1 MHPTPYPVWRAPSG
15 AAVITMPGQIG
26 DADCGQVDAALMQA
40 VQSGATVIVA
50 DLTGTWS
57 CSYSAAETLVSAQ
70 ARAAGAGARV
80 KVAATAGKALL
91 IGQVAGAGHQLD
103 FYPDLDAALAGPRAR
118 QRRPGV
124 RPPRAAGSGSAV
136 EGGQGR
142 PGHNRRQ
149 AAASGQPVQAGPL
162 AAACRTEPLQA
173 LVPVAADTP
182 SMVPLVFSA

>member
-26 DADCGQVDAALMQA
+26 DADCGHVHAALMRA

-50 DLTGTWS
+50 DLTGTRS

-91 IGQVAGAGHQLD
+91 IAQVAGAGHQLD
-103 FYPDLDAALAGPRAR
+103 FYPDLDAALAGPRAH
-118 QRRPGV
+118 QRRPGL
-124 RPPRAAGSGSAV
+124 RPLRAAGSGSAA

-142 PGHNRRQ
+142 LGRDHQQ
-149 AAASGQPVQAGPL
+149 AAVNG
-162 AAACRTEPLQA
+162 
-173 LVPVAADTP
+173 
-182 SMVPLVFSA
+182 